1 MNLTI
6 EKIPDDRRLAIVGV
20 QGDVDGSNYKELV
33 AKARE
38 LYDQGIEKMLLDLS
52 ETSFMSSSGLVAI
65 HRIALLFQGE
75 KLSEPENGWSAIHA
89 LENAPDRGRQ
99 QRVKLVNPQDRVK
112 RTLVVSGLDQFFE
125 IHSELGAALSSF

>member
-1 MNLTI
+1 
-6 EKIPDDRRLAIVGV
+6 LAIVGV

-89 LENAPDRGRQ
+89 VEHASARGQQ
-99 QRVKLVNPQDRVK
+99 QRVKLFNPQERVK